1 MIFVVGSVTLVIL
14 SNYFNR
20 TRGVVTTKGLS
31 VSFSGT
37 WHAILRGAAIHAP
50 VLALIVLNVVPP
62 HTAAYSAALLPFGFF
77 VWYMKKG
84 RSPYQFY
91 KVAVFYAG
99 LLTTALGWI
108 LYLNS
113 ENGVV

>member
-50 VLALIVLNVVPP
+50 VLALIGLNVMTPQTVASP
-62 HTAAYSAALLPFGFF
+62 AALLTFGLFF
-77 VWYMKKG
+77 WYMKKG
-84 RSPYQFY
+84 NSPSQFY
-91 KVAVFYAG
+91 QADVFNAG
-99 LLTTALGWI
+99 LLTTPL
-108 LYLNS
+108 
-113 ENGVV
+113 V